1 MIAVSRSVAGFSE
14 WPRKSMV
21 SPLQSNVRFDIGA
34 TLTGDSVIVL
44 ENA

>member
-1 MIAVSRSVAGFSE
+1 MTRSVAGLSE
-14 WPRKSMV
+14 WPRKSLV

-34 TLTGDSVIVL
+34 TVTGGSVIVL